1 MNKLLASHETNYM
14 KGKWG
19 YSASF
24 RLEALKGKL
33 YLTKTEVPEGALI
46 KPDKKK
52 MVTKRY
58 SPSGMPE
65 PTKKCY
71 WKI

>member
-1 MNKLLASHETNYM
+1 MNKLLATHETQYM

-19 YSASF
+19 YSVGF
-24 RLEALKGKL
+24 RLEALEGDFF
-33 YLTKTEVPEGALI
+33 LTKTEVPGGVLI
-46 KPDKKK
+46 EPDKKK